1 MKILFI
7 APLPPPV
14 TGQSLAAKVLLDA
27 LVKHHRVEVVDFK
40 KDVFIQ
46 GIYSVNRIVQI
57 LKILTEIWQRKKDAD
72 VIYLTISQSISGNI
86 KDLVTY
92 AICFKIISRMI
103 IHLHG
108 GGIRRLIFDRY
119 RIFNNL
125 NKFFLKRIGG
135 AVVLGKSLKSIFESM
150 VPQNKVYVV
159 PNFAEDYLLL
169 DKKKIKKKF
178 FKINP
183 LKILFLSNLI
193 PGKGHE
199 ELIDVFTTLT
209 DDLKKNIRID
219 FAGGFES
226 EDQKKKLL
234 YKLKDTAE
242 IHYHG
247 IVSDGIKKELFSN
260 SHLFCLPTYYSYEGQ
275 PISILEAYA
284 SGCVVIT
291 TDHGGI
297 SDIFKNGVNGFQV
310 RKKSTVSI
318 KRKIERIL
326 KKPEQLLPI
335 ALSNREIVNNKYRT
349 STYCSSLLKI
359 FEEISELICVNEC
372 LYHHSRS

>member
-14 TGQSLAAKVLLDA
+14 TGHSLASKILLDA
-27 LVKHHRVEVVDFK
+27 LVTHHRVEVVDFK

-46 GIYSVNRIVQI
+46 GVYSINRIVQI
-57 LKILTEIWQRKKDAD
+57 FKVLTEIWHKKKDAD
-72 VIYLTISQSISGNI
+72 VIYLTISQSISGNL
-86 KDLVTY
+86 KDLITY
-92 AICFKIISRMI
+92 AICYKILSRMI

-119 RIFNNL
+119 RIFYHI

-135 AVVLGKSLKSIFESM
+135 AVVLGKSLKSIFEGM
-150 VPQNKVYVV
+150 IPQDRVYLVPY
-159 PNFAEDYLLL
+159 FAEDYLLL
-169 DKKKIKKKF
+169 DPKKIKNKF
-178 FKINP
+178 LKTNP
-183 LKILFLSNLI
+183 LRILFLSNLI
-193 PGKGHE
+193 PGKGYE
-199 ELIDVFTTLT
+199 ELINAYMTLK
-209 DDLKKNIRID
+209 DDLKKNTRID

-226 EDQKKKLL
+226 EDHKMKFL
-234 YKLKDTAE
+234 YKLKNTAE

-247 IVSDGIKKELFSN
+247 IVFGEKKKELFSN

-297 SDIFKNGVNGFQV
+297 SDIFKNGVNGFEV

-318 KRKIERIL
+318 KKKIEQIL
-326 KKPEQLLPI
+326 KKPEQLLPM
-335 ALSNREIVNNKYRT
+335 ALSNREIVYDKYRT
-349 STYCSSLLKI
+349 STYCSSLLKV
-359 FEEISELICVNEC
+359 FTDVAELN
-372 LYHHSRS
+372 

>member
-7 APLPPPV
+7 APLPPPL
-14 TGQSLAAKVLLDA
+14 TGHSLAAKILLDELA
-27 LVKHHRVEVVDFK
+27 KYNRVEVVDFK
-40 KDVFIQ
+40 KDVLIQ
-46 GIYSVNRIVQI
+46 GVYSVNRIFQI
-57 LKILTEIWQRKKDAD
+57 LKILTKIWHRKKEAD

-86 KDLVTY
+86 KDLITY

-108 GGIRRLIFDRY
+108 GGIRKLIFDRY
-119 RIFNNL
+119 KIFYHL

-135 AVVLGKSLKSIFESM
+135 AVVLGKSLISIFESM
-150 VPQNKVYVV
+150 IPQDKIYVV

-169 DKKKIKKKF
+169 DKKKIEKKF
-178 FKINP
+178 IRTTP

-199 ELIDVFTTLT
+199 ELINAYMTLK
-209 DDLKKNIRID
+209 DDLKKNVRID

-226 EDQKKKLL
+226 ESDKKKFLD
-234 YKLKDTAE
+234 KIKDTKE

-247 IVSDGIKKELFSN
+247 MASYGKKKELFSN

-297 SDIFKNGVNGFQV
+297 SDIFKNGVNGFEV
-310 RKKSTVSI
+310 RKKSVVSI
-318 KRKIERIL
+318 KRKIEQIL
-326 KKPEQLLPI
+326 KKPEQLLPM
-335 ALSNREIVNNKYRT
+335 ALSNREIVCDKYRT
-349 STYCSSLLKI
+349 STHCSSLLTI
-359 FEEISELICVNEC
+359 FENIVGNESF
-372 LYHHSRS
+372 HHNSRS

>member
-7 APLPPPV
+7 APLPPPL
-14 TGQSLAAKVLLDA
+14 TGHSLASKILLDG

-40 KDVFIQ
+40 KNVLKQ
-46 GIYSVNRIVQI
+46 GLNSVNRILQI
-57 LKILTEIWQRKKDAD
+57 LKILAEIWHKKKDAD

-86 KDLVTY
+86 KDLITY
-92 AICFKIISRMI
+92 AICLKTLSSMI

-119 RIFNNL
+119 RIFYHL

-135 AVVLGKSLKSIFESM
+135 AVVLGKSLISIFEGM
-150 VPQNKVYVV
+150 IPQDKIYVV
-159 PNFAEDYLLL
+159 PYFAEDYLIL
-169 DKKKIKKKF
+169 DPKKIKKKF
-178 FKINP
+178 LNTNP
-183 LKILFLSNLI
+183 LRILFLSNLI
-193 PGKGHE
+193 PGKGYE
-199 ELIDVFTTLT
+199 ELIDAYMTLE
-209 DDLKKNIRID
+209 DGLKKNIRID

-226 EDQKKKLL
+226 ENDKKKFLDR
-234 YKLKDTAE
+234 LKDTIE
-242 IHYHG
+242 INYHG
-247 IVSDGIKKELFSN
+247 IVFGEKKKELFSN

-297 SDIFKNGVNGFQV
+297 SDIFKNGINGFKV
-310 RKKSTVSI
+310 RKKSAISI
-318 KRKIERIL
+318 MREIEQIL
-326 KKPEQLLPI
+326 KKPEQLLHM
-335 ALSNREIVNNKYRT
+335 ALSNREIVYNKYRT

-359 FEEISELICVNEC
+359 FENIAGNDSF
-372 LYHHSRS
+372 YHNSRS

>member
-7 APLPPPV
+7 APLPPPLS
-14 TGQSLAAKVLLDA
+14 GHSLAAKILLDE
-27 LVKHHRVEVVDFK
+27 LVKHNRVEVVDFK
-40 KDVFIQ
+40 KDVFKQ
-46 GIYSVNRIVQI
+46 GVYSLNRIVQI
-57 LKILTEIWQRKKDAD
+57 LKILTEIWHKKKDAD

-86 KDLVTY
+86 KDLITY

-119 RIFNNL
+119 RIFYHL

-135 AVVLGKSLKSIFESM
+135 AVVLGKSLISIFEGM
-150 VPQNKVYVV
+150 IPQDRIYVV

-169 DKKKIKKKF
+169 DPKKIEKKF
-178 FKINP
+178 
-183 LKILFLSNLI
+183 LKTNSLRILFLSNLI
-193 PGKGHE
+193 PGKGYE
-199 ELIDVFTTLT
+199 ELINTYMTLK

-226 EDQKKKLL
+226 KDHKKKFLD
-234 YKLKDTAE
+234 KIKDTIAL
-242 IHYHG
+242 HYHG
-247 IVSDGIKKELFSN
+247 IVSNGKKKELFSN
-260 SHLFCLPTYYSYEGQ
+260 SHLFCLPTYYYYEGQ

-297 SDIFKNGVNGFQV
+297 SDIFKNGVNGFEV
-310 RKKSTVSI
+310 RKKSVVSI
-318 KRKIERIL
+318 KRKIEQIL
-326 KKPEQLLPI
+326 KKPEKLLPM
-335 ALSNREIVNNKYRT
+335 ALSNREIVYAKYRT

-359 FEEISELICVNEC
+359 FADVAELN
-372 LYHHSRS
+372 

>member
-40 KDVFIQ
+40 KDVFKQ
-46 GIYSVNRIVQI
+46 GVYSVNRIVQI
-57 LKILTEIWQRKKDAD
+57 LKIHTEIWHKKKDAD

-86 KDLVTY
+86 KDLITY
-92 AICFKIISRMI
+92 AICYKILSRMI

-108 GGIRRLIFDRY
+108 GGIRKLIFDRY
-119 RIFNNL
+119 RLFYHL
-125 NKFFLKRIGG
+125 NKFFLKRIGA
-135 AVVLGKSLKSIFESM
+135 AVVLGKSLISIFEVM
-150 VPQNKVYVV
+150 MPQDRIYVV
-159 PNFAEDYLLL
+159 PNFTEDYLLL
-169 DKKKIKKKF
+169 DKKRIENF
-178 FKINP
+178 FLKINP
-183 LKILFLSNLI
+183 LRILFLSNLI

-199 ELIDVFTTLT
+199 ELIDAFMTLN
-209 DDLKKNIRID
+209 DDLKKIIRID

-226 EDQKKKLL
+226 EDQKKKFL

-247 IVSDGIKKELFSN
+247 IVFGEKKKELFSN

-297 SDIFKNGVNGFQV
+297 SDIFKNGVNGFEV

-318 KRKIERIL
+318 KRKIEQIL
-326 KKPEQLLPI
+326 KKPEQLLPM
-335 ALSNREIVNNKYRT
+335 ALSNREIVYDKYRT
-349 STYCSSLLKI
+349 STYCASLLKI
-359 FEEISELICVNEC
+359 FEDITELNLVNESF
-372 LYHHSRS
+372 YHHSRS

>member
-1 MKILFI
+1 MNLLFI
-7 APLPPPV
+7 APLPPPL
-14 TGQSLAAKVLLDA
+14 TGHSLAAKILLDE
-27 LVKHHRVEVVDFK
+27 LVKHNRVEVVDFK
-40 KDVFIQ
+40 KDVLKQ
-46 GIYSVNRIVQI
+46 GVYSVNRIVQI
-57 LKILTEIWQRKKDAD
+57 LKILTEIWHRKKDAD

-86 KDLVTY
+86 KDLITY

-119 RIFNNL
+119 RIFYHL

-135 AVVLGKSLKSIFESM
+135 AVVLGKSLISIFEGM
-150 VPQNKVYVV
+150 IAQDRIYVV

-169 DKKKIKKKF
+169 DPKKIKKKYLRT
-178 FKINP
+178 NP
-183 LKILFLSNLI
+183 LRILFLSNLI
-193 PGKGHE
+193 PGKGYE
-199 ELIDVFTTLT
+199 ELINAYMILK

-226 EDQKKKLL
+226 EDHKKKFL
-234 YKLKDTAE
+234 YKLKDPVE

-247 IVSDGIKKELFSN
+247 IVSGEKKKQLFSN
-260 SHLFCLPTYYSYEGQ
+260 SHLFCLPTYYYYEGQ

-297 SDIFKNGVNGFQV
+297 SDIFKNGVNGFEV
-310 RKKSTVSI
+310 RKKSVVSI
-318 KRKIERIL
+318 KRKIEQIL
-326 KKPEQLLPI
+326 KKPEQLLPM
-335 ALSNREIVNNKYRT
+335 ALSNREIVYDKYRS
-349 STYCSSLLKI
+349 STHCSSLLKI
-359 FEEISELICVNEC
+359 FVDVAELN
-372 LYHHSRS
+372 